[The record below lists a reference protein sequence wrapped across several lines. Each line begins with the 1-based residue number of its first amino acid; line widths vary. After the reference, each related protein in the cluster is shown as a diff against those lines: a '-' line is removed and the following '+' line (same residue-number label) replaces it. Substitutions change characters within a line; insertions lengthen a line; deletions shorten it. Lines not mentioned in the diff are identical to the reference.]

1 MTMENT
7 NSFTSIS
14 SPHDSSIIFCS
25 TKENITIRTVFQI
38 GDSSFVSMKNKRSLL
53 VHAIQKFTYHSLI
66 TTLYVFL
73 INRGES
79 AIIMKFPFSSKE
91 TYKIKRNNII
101 NRKLE
106 YIKEQLFI
114 LIVKDRIYYPL
125 IQYMIYFLQFK
136 LYQHTILH

>member
-1 MTMENT
+1 MINISKIKKQTSCIQLINSTSMTMENT

-73 INRGES
+73 IKKGSLLLFQNSRFRQ
-79 AIIMKFPFSSKE
+79 KRRVNTKE
-91 TYKIKRNNII
+91 T
-101 NRKLE
+101 
-106 YIKEQLFI
+106 
-114 LIVKDRIYYPL
+114 
-125 IQYMIYFLQFK
+125 
-136 LYQHTILH
+136 T